1 MENQNEQEIDLL
13 DLLFFLKKKVLVIL
27 AAFLLC
33 AGLGLFATVF
43 MMDTEYTANTR
54 IYILN
59 RTSETNVSYSDFQ
72 VSNQLLDDYVVL
84 ITGENVTKKLI
95 SQMGLD
101 LTHSQLVDMISVTAP
116 SDTRVLQIS
125 VTDTSAERAAN
136 IANTVREIASVQI
149 KEIMAVDAVNL
160 VYEAAVPQT
169 KSGPSVSKNTLIGG
183 LAGLVLAV
191 GVYVVIYLLDD
202 TLRTEEDVEKHLGL
216 SVLGVIPVSTELEN
230 MAKNGQSKASAS
242 KSDAKRVAKN

>member
-33 AGLGLFATVF
+33 AGLGFFVTVF

-84 ITGENVTKKLI
+84 ITGENVTKKVI

-101 LTHSQLVDMISVTAP
+101 LTHGQLVDMISVTAP
-116 SDTRVLQIS
+116 SDTRVIQIS

-230 MAKNGQSKASAS
+230 MAKSGQSKASAS